1 MKVVCERTTGDMK
14 RGLILTVK
22 KIEKGKFYFEYMGDK
37 GYAMKNFTP
46 LVDNT
51 VNAITL
57 EKLNNCIQEEFDLI
71 DRKIKSR
78 EQMLQENVRS
88 ILKTIDGLIEL
99 REKFK

>member
-1 MKVVCERTTGDMK
+1 
-14 RGLILTVK
+14 
-22 KIEKGKFYFEYMGDK
+22 MGDK
-37 GYAMKNFTP
+37 GHAMKNFTP